1 MNEVTDR
8 LVDGNG
14 QNPTQSKLS
23 RRRRLAVLCLYG
35 TPIIILVASFFG
47 GSETKVKQELPVT
60 AQWKLVNRSIKLEVA
75 KTSEELTTGLKQRKN
90 LARDRGM
97 LFQLGY
103 YILPSV
109 SMYKMEVP
117 IDIIYLSQRKVVAIQ
132 ENMLPC
138 RAGEI
143 SCTMKSSVFAT
154 EIIEVPAGIVR
165 EQKVKIGQTIKIE
178 QL

>member
-1 MNEVTDR
+1 MNELTDR
-8 LVDGNG
+8 PADSNA

-23 RRRRLAVLCLYG
+23 RRPRIAILCLYG
-35 TPIIILVASFFG
+35 APIIILIASFFG
-47 GSETKVKQELPVT
+47 SPEIKSKQELPVT
-60 AQWKLVNRSIKLEVA
+60 AQWKLANRSIKLEVA

-109 SMYKMEVP
+109 STYKMEMP

-143 SCTMKSSVFAT
+143 NCTIKSSVFAT
-154 EIIEVPAGIVR
+154 EIIEVPAGIVQ